1 MKNIKY
7 QISNIKNKYGREI
20 LLGLAILV
28 LAVFLRTYN
37 IFSIPIFADEAI
49 YIRWAQVMRAE
60 PGLRFLPLSDG
71 KQPLFMWMV
80 IPFLKI
86 FSDPLVAGRMVS
98 VSTGIASLVGLF
110 LLTHRLFKSTKAA
123 FLAALLYAVSPFT
136 VFFDRMALVD
146 SMLTMF
152 GIWSFYL
159 AILTAQT
166 IRFDFAMLTGFALGG
181 ALLTKSPAMFFILLL
196 PTTAI
201 FSAWPKTKGK
211 KLRILM
217 RLIGL
222 WLVSLV
228 IAFGMHNIQRLGPNF
243 HMLGLRNQDYVF
255 PISHFWTNPFD
266 PLQFHLKE
274 IIEWFWVL
282 LPGAVLVAV
291 VVGFLRRGRRF
302 WREFSILAL
311 WAIFPLFVQGEFA
324 KVFTA
329 RYILFTVPPILVL
342 AAISFESLTKSFK
355 NSYFWGLLIFFV
367 APSLFIDYLLL
378 TRPEEAPLPRV
389 ERSGYLEEWTA
400 GTGIRE
406 VATFLNAEHNRNPDR
421 TIVVGTEGFF
431 GTLPDGLQIFFNSVP
446 NIIVK
451 GIGISISSVDSSL
464 IEAKKAGDKVFLV
477 VNSSRFE
484 GKPEDMGLKLL
495 AAYPK
500 ALRKQGTKEYVVNG
514 PRESLYFFEV
524 TESALTSEANKKA
537 L

>member
-1 MKNIKY
+1 M
-7 QISNIKNKYGREI
+7 GI
-20 LLGLAILV
+20 LILA

-37 IFSIPIFADEAI
+37 IFSIPIFVDEAI

-71 KQPLFMWMV
+71 KQPLFMWMA

-86 FSDPLVAGRMVS
+86 FSDPLVAGRTLS
-98 VSTGIASLVGLF
+98 VATGIVSLVGLF

-123 FLAALLYAVSPFT
+123 FLAALFYAVSPFT

-146 SMLTMF
+146 SMLSMF

-166 IRFDFAMLTGFALGG
+166 LRLDFAMLTGFALGG

-201 FSAWPKTKGK
+201 LSTWPKTKGK
-211 KLRILM
+211 KLRILIC
-217 RLIGL
+217 LIGL
-222 WLVSLV
+222 WLVSLF

-274 IIEWFWVL
+274 IIEWFWVF
-282 LPGAVLVAV
+282 LPGTIFIAAIL
-291 VVGFLRRGRRF
+291 GILCEGKRF
-302 WREFSILAL
+302 WKEFSVLAL
-311 WAIFPLFVQGEFA
+311 WIIFPLFVQAEFA

-329 RYILFTVPPILVL
+329 RYILFTVP
-342 AAISFESLTKSFK
+342 AIFIFASIGFEKLTKTLR
-355 NSYFWGLLIFFV
+355 NSHFWLLLAFFII
-367 APSLFIDYLLL
+367 PSLWIDYLLV
-378 TRPEEAPLPRV
+378 TKPEIAPLPRV
-389 ERSGYLEEWTA
+389 ERSGYLEEWTS

-406 VATFLNAEHNRNPDR
+406 VAALLEDEHNKNPEK

-431 GTLPDGLQIFFNSVP
+431 GTLPDGLQIFLNSIP

-451 GIGISISSVDSSL
+451 GVGISISSVDSSL
-464 IEAKKAGDKVFLV
+464 LEAKKAGDKVFLV

-484 GKPEDMGLKLL
+484 GKPEDLGLKLL
-495 AAYPK
+495 VAYPK